1 MTAAIIVYVLIVTV
15 PLIGAAALAERAFRL
30 WSLPVRGA
38 WAVTALLIVL
48 IGGRA
53 VAHQVVAPAAV
64 ATVTSISLPSLKQAP
79 EGRLTGV
86 TSVARELISL
96 PRSAATYVAHVVGPT
111 PNRLLAILWG
121 VMSAIVFALICLV
134 YARVWHAR
142 RVWSVT
148 EFAGYRVRVAS
159 HAGPAVIGLFRPEIV
174 VPRWVLESQPEDG
187 KLIIMHEMEHRTA
200 RDPLLLAAMW
210 GLVALIPWHPGAWY
224 CLARTRLA
232 IELDCDARVITRGA
246 SLRTYTQLLVN
257 LARVRLGAP
266 MHLWL
271 GATSLLEP
279 SSHLERR
286 LNAMIVPYD
295 SSKAPRPVPR
305 FLRTLSYFAVVA
317 TIAVVACESHAPTA
331 ADISG
336 LDATSAEKN
345 ARQTGV
351 IGGQPTAYYVNGSQ
365 VSMDSART
373 VQASNISSIA
383 VVKPNK
389 TSAQQ
394 EIRITTIGAP
404 ITGDSTRALHMMTVT
419 VSPVGTM
426 VRPYGTPSS
435 RTFHVTMPAGGRRVQ
450 NPVAI
455 TIDGVP
461 SNAAAMDAL
470 NPNDIASVDVIKG
483 PAALRE
489 STDPLA
495 KNGLIR
501 ITLKH

>member
-15 PLIGAAALAERAFRL
+15 PLIGAAALTERAFRL

-53 VAHQVVAPAAV
+53 VARQVIAPTTV
-64 ATVTSISLPSLKQAP
+64 ATVTSVDAPSLSQAP
-79 EGRLTGV
+79 GSRLIGIV
-86 TSVARELISL
+86 SVARELISL
-96 PRSAATYVAHVVGPT
+96 PRSAAAYVAHIVGPT

-121 VMSAIVFALICLV
+121 VMSAIVLALICIV

-142 RVWSVT
+142 HVWNVT
-148 EFAGYRVRVAS
+148 EFAGHRVRVAS
-159 HAGPAVIGLFRPEIV
+159 HAGPAVIGLFHPEIV

-232 IELDCDARVITRGA
+232 IELDCDARVIGRGA
-246 SLRTYTQLLVN
+246 SLGMYAQLLVN
-257 LARVRLGAP
+257 QAKVRLGAP
-266 MHLWL
+266 MTLWL

-286 LNAMIVPYD
+286 LNAMIIPED
-295 SSKAPRPVPR
+295 SSKTSRPVVR

-317 TIAVVACESHAPTA
+317 TVAIAACESHVPTA

-336 LDATSAEKN
+336 LDAASAETNGRK
-345 ARQTGV
+345 TSLFT
-351 IGGQPTAYYVNGSQ
+351 GQPVTFYVNNVR
-365 VSMDSART
+365 VSADSAR
-373 VQASNISSIA
+373 AIA
-383 VVKPNK
+383 AG
-389 TSAQQ
+389 T
-394 EIRITTIGAP
+394 ITAVTL
-404 ITGDSTRALHMMTVT
+404 TKGDSQQVRMMTVPFLSMHST
-419 VSPVGTM
+419 VGDTLPVG
-426 VRPYGTPSS
+426 S
-435 RTFHVTMPAGGRRVQ
+435 RTGNTFFFKTSPTGAVAERSAETARQKQPFAGAV
-450 NPVAI
+450 I
-455 TIDGVP
+455 IDGVASDLTAMKSIDP
-461 SNAAAMDAL
+461 SR
-470 NPNDIASVDVIKG
+470 IASVDVVKG
-483 PAALRE
+483 PSAMQQ
-489 STDPLA
+489 STDPRA
-495 KNGLIR
+495 KDGLIR